1 MPKNMKKLNILI
13 LSLMLSVNSLAFAQD
28 ADGPPAGPLEFLENV
43 FNEQPP
49 EQPDANANQQQQA
62 APAGQQTTQT
72 GQSNSFDLGG
82 LDNFNQA
89 SGQQQAPQQVSP
101 VIFAPASA
109 PVQQFAPAP
118 TTMLQGN
125 LLPAIQPIA
134 QTYAPAPQPPMVA
147 QTGPG
152 ALAALIPVAGYTLFT
167 FRRKD

>member
-1 MPKNMKKLNILI
+1 MKKLNVLI
-13 LSLMLSVNSLAFAQD
+13 LTLMLSVNSLAFAQD
-28 ADGPPAGPLEFLENV
+28 AGDPPAGPFEFLENV

-49 EQPDANANQQQQA
+49 EQPGANANQQQA
-62 APAGQQTTQT
+62 APGGQQTTQT

-82 LDNFNQA
+82 LDNFNQG
-89 SGQQQAPQQVSP
+89 SGQQNQQQVSP

-109 PVQQFAPAP
+109 PIQQFAPAP
-118 TTMLQGN
+118 TNMLQGN

-134 QTYAPAPQPPMVA
+134 QTYTPAPQPPMVA

-152 ALAALIPVAGYTLFT
+152 ALAALIPVAGYSLFT